1 LAFAARQSLVL
12 GQFAEKPERSQ
23 RSQKLLSMLVI
34 EGAIDAMSKAGQRFR
49 QAQPNEMA
57 RPGCQRDIA
66 KAIAD

>member
-1 LAFAARQSLVL
+1 
-12 GQFAEKPERSQ
+12 
-23 RSQKLLSMLVI
+23 MLVI